1 MQIIINE
8 IMQILEISDI
18 KFLFALL
25 GLFFGIM
32 IIVKMYK

>member
-1 MQIIINE
+1 MQVIINE

-18 KFLFALL
+18 KYLFAFL

-32 IIVKMYK
+32 IIAKMYK